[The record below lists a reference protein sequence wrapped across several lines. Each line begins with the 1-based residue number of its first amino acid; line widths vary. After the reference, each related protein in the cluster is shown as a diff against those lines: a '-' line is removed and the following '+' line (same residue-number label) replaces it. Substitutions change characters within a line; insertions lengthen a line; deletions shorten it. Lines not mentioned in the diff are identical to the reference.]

1 MSTVKNLEIKP
12 IKSSDANEFVK
23 KQHYSKK
30 VVPNSQL
37 HFGVF
42 LDGVLKGV
50 MQFGPPMN
58 KKATVPLVADTPWNG
73 MLELNRMAFAESLPK
88 NSESRCI
95 AIAIK
100 LIKKHYPHIQWILTF
115 ADATQCGDGTIYR
128 ASNFYLTGIK
138 KNEGLRRNPKTGEV
152 LQTIAAHH
160 RMIQKEFRSEW
171 VALEG
176 FQLRYM
182 YFIDPTCKAR
192 LKVPILPYSEI
203 QKLGVGM
210 YKGKKKCIP

>member
-1 MSTVKNLEIKP
+1 MSKVKDLVIKP
-12 IKSSDANEFVK
+12 IKSADANEFVRSH
-23 KQHYSKK
+23 HYSKK

-42 LDGVLKGV
+42 YENVLKGV

-58 KKATVPLVADTPWNG
+58 KKATIPLIKDTPWNG

-128 ASNFYLTGIK
+128 ASNFFLTGIK
-138 KNEGLRRNPKTGEV
+138 KNEGLRQNPETGEI

-160 RMIQKEFRSEW
+160 RMIQKEFRAKW
-171 VALEG
+171 IALEG

-182 YFIDPTCKAR
+182 YFIDPTCQAR
-192 LKVPILPYSEI
+192 LQVPILPYSKIKE
-203 QKLGVGM
+203 LGVSM
-210 YKGKKKCIP
+210 YKGKKCIP